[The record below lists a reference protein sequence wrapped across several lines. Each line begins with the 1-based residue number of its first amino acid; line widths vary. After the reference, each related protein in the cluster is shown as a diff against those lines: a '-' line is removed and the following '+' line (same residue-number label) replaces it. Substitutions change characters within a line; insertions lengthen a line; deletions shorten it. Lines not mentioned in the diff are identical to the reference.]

1 MNESSVTDARATPKT
16 IGTSE
21 NATGIEMYW
30 PRTMAES
37 TRVKTGSAAFT
48 IWVNETAPAP
58 AETTAPMWPSA
69 CRKPIGA
76 SVASAAP
83 DSRGGLRS
91 PVSQSGVTKS
101 VPTSRLTAECVHGS
115 AMEFSRCLF
124 AMLYPVDSA
133 NHSAKYTP
141 SFAFFSSEFGGMTE
155 QPSSSQSAVHSSVP
169 RSPHVSV
176 TDVTEPS
183 SCPPPHRLIASRGSV
198 GRGGLERAG
207 EVPLGRRRDDGRRA
221 RRHAEARRIRGA
233 ESASAAGWARR
244 ANIWALMTL
253 ITCGVAWTSAAATP
267 TTYRSAEICVT
278 LSYIHV

>member
-1 MNESSVTDARATPKT
+1 MFSPFGLSIDARERILRSANARFESIAPLKATHVNESSVTDARATPKT

-37 TRVKTGSAAFT
+37 TQVKTGSAAFT

-183 SCPPPHRLIASRGSV
+183 SRHAPHIRLIAS
-198 GRGGLERAG
+198 
-207 EVPLGRRRDDGRRA
+207 
-221 RRHAEARRIRGA
+221 
-233 ESASAAGWARR
+233 AAGATLGEEVLSVPARYR
-244 ANIWALMTL
+244 S
-253 ITCGVAWTSAAATP
+253 VAAATTGGARDATP
-267 TTYRSAEICVT
+267 RRG
-278 LSYIHV
+278 

>member
-1 MNESSVTDARATPKT
+1 
-16 IGTSE
+16 
-21 NATGIEMYW
+21 
-30 PRTMAES
+30 MAES
-37 TRVKTGSAAFT
+37 TQVKTGSAAFT

-101 VPTSRLTAECVHGS
+101 VPTSRLTARVRVHGS

-133 NHSAKYTP
+133 NHRRRRLAP

-183 SCPPPHRLIASRGSV
+183 SRHATPHP
-198 GRGGLERAG
+198 RAF
-207 EVPLGRRRDDGRRA
+207 RRRA
-221 RRHAEARRIRGA
+221 RRWERR
-233 ESASAAGWARR
+233 S
-244 ANIWALMTL
+244 
-253 ITCGVAWTSAAATP
+253 
-267 TTYRSAEICVT
+267 
-278 LSYIHV
+278 